1 MSQYGFYTTYT
12 HEGGGFDLAGLWY
25 AKRKSGRA
33 IVTDLVACH
42 ECDML
47 FHRDDIPP
55 GARADCTRCGGEL
68 YRNIPKSL
76 DRSLALYISTLIFM
90 IIANFYP
97 FITMQTSGIEA
108 TSLVFS
114 GGLQLY
120 EFGMEELGMVV
131 FLTSILF
138 PFICVTGVIYLLVP
152 ARFGHLPPLFG
163 PVYRAVRVFET
174 WSLLS
179 VFMLGTL
186 IAIVK
191 LQSLATVNPG
201 LGMVGFVLML
211 ISYSAARANFDP
223 EVLWQYCRVKQLAH
237 NEVNAKEKVVTCHTC
252 GLLRPDRPDLH
263 RCERCSDSMHHRRTR
278 SVQKTWAYL
287 MAAAIMLVP
296 ANIYPV
302 MTFKQLGQGSPDTIL
317 SGVLKLMSEGLFGL
331 AFIVLFASIVVPL
344 LKLTALSYLL
354 YSVSNKSD
362 WRPRDR
368 TLLYRMTQLVG
379 AWSMVD
385 VFLVGLLSGLVS
397 FGLLAT
403 IEPGIGATFFCAAV
417 ILTIMAAHTFDP
429 RLIWDNTT
437 LDENGYPPPQQEEA
451 VTLEI
456 VGTHR

>member
-1 MSQYGFYTTYT
+1 
-12 HEGGGFDLAGLWY
+12 
-25 AKRKSGRA
+25 
-33 IVTDLVACH
+33 
-42 ECDML
+42 ML
-47 FHRDDIPP
+47 FHRDLIPR

-97 FITMQTSGIEA
+97 FITMRTSGIEI

-114 GGLQLY
+114 GGMKLY
-120 EFGMEELGMVV
+120 EFGMEELGVVV

-138 PFICVTGVIYLLVP
+138 PLICVTGMIYLLLP
-152 ARFGHLPPLFG
+152 ARFGHLPPKYG
-163 PVYRAVRVFET
+163 PVYRVVHALEP

-191 LQSLATVNPG
+191 LQSLATVTPG
-201 LGMVGFVLML
+201 LGMWGFVLML
-211 ISYSAARANFDP
+211 VAYSAARANFDP
-223 EVLWQYCRVKQLAH
+223 EVLWQYCRIKQLSQ
-237 NEVNAKEKVVTCHTC
+237 NEVNTKEKLVTCHTC
-252 GLLRPDRPDLH
+252 GLLRPDGPDLH
-263 RCERCSDSMHHRRTR
+263 RCERCGDRMHHRRPR

-287 MAAAIMLVP
+287 MAAAVMLVP

-302 MTFKQLGQGSPDTIL
+302 MTVKQLGLGSPDTIL
-317 SGVLKLMSEGLFGL
+317 SGVLKLMSEGMFVL
-331 AFIVLFASIVVPL
+331 AFIVLFASIMVPL

-368 TLLYRMTQLVG
+368 TLLYRITQLVG

-385 VFLVGLLSGLVS
+385 IFLVGLLSGLVS

-403 IEPGIGATFFCAAV
+403 IEPGIGAVFFCTAV
-417 ILTIMAAHTFDP
+417 ILTIMAAHNFDP

-437 LDENGYPPPQQEEA
+437 LDENGYPLQQQEQA
-451 VTLEI
+451 AILEMAE
-456 VGTHR
+456 THRGP

>member
-1 MSQYGFYTTYT
+1 
-12 HEGGGFDLAGLWY
+12 
-25 AKRKSGRA
+25 
-33 IVTDLVACH
+33 VTDLVACH

-47 FHRDDIPP
+47 FHRDEIPP

-163 PVYRAVRVFET
+163 PVYRVVRVFEP

-302 MTFKQLGQGSPDTIL
+302 MTVKQLGLGSPDTIL
-317 SGVLKLMSEGLFGL
+317 SGILKLMSEGMFGL

-368 TLLYRMTQLVG
+368 TLLYRITQLVG

-437 LDENGYPPPQQEEA
+437 LDENGYPPQQEEA
-451 VTLEI
+451 ETLEI